1 MPKRKH
7 KNRWVWVTG
16 LDGLTCP
23 GLDGSSRNMGLNGSG
38 SRWVLS
44 GRQFLF
50 YFYFLFF
57 LVKMKK

>member
-7 KNRWVWVTG
+7 KNRSRWVEW
-16 LDGLTCP
+16 LTCP
-23 GLDGSSRNMGLNGSG
+23 GLDGSSRIMGLNGSG

-57 LVKMKK
+57 LSKK

>member
-23 GLDGSSRNMGLNGSG
+23 GLDGSSRIMGLNGSG
-38 SRWVLS
+38 SRWVSS
-44 GRQFLF
+44 GRQIFF
-50 YFYFLFF
+50 FFFF